1 MELYISFQRTQ
12 QPHEAETVS
21 LVVFSE
27 QLHHENH
34 WNCWI
39 HSFTGSSPRGPRPRY
54 YRSVAQR
61 AVLVVAG
68 EPLVQ
73 AVRVES
79 VRAVKAPNLRI
90 FGEIVKTD
98 SAVPWSTKLP
108 NRDSL
113 VDILTTADRMLAVGQ
128 GTSPFDLQANHRSA
142 ET

>member
-1 MELYISFQRTQ
+1 
-12 QPHEAETVS
+12 
-21 LVVFSE
+21 
-27 QLHHENH
+27 
-34 WNCWI
+34 
-39 HSFTGSSPRGPRPRY
+39 
-54 YRSVAQR
+54 VAQR

-98 SAVPWSTKLP
+98 SAVSWSTNLP

-113 VDILTTADRMLAVGQ
+113 FDILTTADRMLAVGQ